1 MIYENQESTTNK
13 NPGYQQMSTPSSFQ
27 MITWQNAT
35 TTCSLVHLHT
45 LWVYIR
51 GRYLLLK
58 DDQITDDEENIAHL
72 HFTFLSASVIEIPC
86 RVVCHLIRAG
96 PNRIA
101 ARFELMGE
109 SQRDFTPELAAQQL
123 RACSDVHYLQ

>member
-45 LWVYIR
+45 LWAYIR
-51 GRYLLLK
+51 GRYFLLK
-58 DDQITDDEENIAHL
+58 KMIKSQNIAHL
-72 HFTFLSASVIEIPC
+72 HLHFFPPLLYEANQSKYLVGLVRRLSFDPRRS
-86 RVVCHLIRAG
+86 
-96 PNRIA
+96 
-101 ARFELMGE
+101 
-109 SQRDFTPELAAQQL
+109 
-123 RACSDVHYLQ
+123 